1 MHKGGMRLVGERGPE
16 IESTGPS
23 RIFSNKDTSS
33 MFKNPELVE
42 EIRGLRSEVA
52 GLRSE
57 QRQMQASSSKFV
69 KRNYEINR
77 KWDVDGLPATRA

>member
-1 MHKGGMRLVGERGPE
+1 MVGERGPE
-16 IESTGPS
+16 LEATGPS
-23 RIFSNKDTSS
+23 RVFSSKQTSS
-33 MFKNPELVE
+33 MFKDPELVQ
-42 EIRGLRSEVA
+42 EIKGLRSEVA

-57 QRQMQASSSKFV
+57 QRQMQASSSKYV